1 MENPLLGRY
10 KLNVEVVSLH
20 TDKLEYKEKD
30 KLMVEKINSFYNL
43 RTLEELSEK
52 NTIIHKINPVIKLL
66 TTILFLIVTISFSK
80 YEISGILPLIVY
92 PIIIMSLGEVP
103 CRSLLKT
110 TLLAMIFIIG
120 IGIFNPLFD
129 RKAMISI
136 QGVTIT
142 AGWIS
147 FTSIL
152 VRGFLTIWA
161 AQLLIATT
169 GMINIAVALK
179 KLKVPKIFIMQLLF
193 TYRYIS
199 LFIEEVGRSTRA
211 YFFRSHEG
219 KGIKIE
225 HWGSFLGG
233 ILLRTLD
240 RAERV
245 YRAMSARGF
254 TGEYTIGKEVKIYN
268 KDIIYFLLWSVYFI
282 FVRYFNLSEI
292 LGSFI

>member
-1 MENPLLGRY
+1 MA
-10 KLNVEVVSLH
+10 
-20 TDKLEYKEKD
+20 
-30 KLMVEKINSFYNL
+30 EKINSFYNL

-92 PIIIMSLGEVP
+92 PVIIMSLGEVP
-103 CRSLLKT
+103 SRSLLKT
-110 TLLAMIFIIG
+110 TLLAMVFIIG
-120 IGIFNPLFD
+120 IGMFNPLFD
-129 RKAMISI
+129 KKAMVNI

-147 FTSIL
+147 FISIL

-169 GMINIAVALK
+169 GMVNIAVALK
-179 KLKVPKIFIMQLLF
+179 KLKVPNIFIMQLLF

-199 LFIEEVGRSTRA
+199 LFIEEIGRSTRA
-211 YFFRSHEG
+211 YLFRSHEG
-219 KGIKIE
+219 KGIRIE

-233 ILLRTLD
+233 ILLRTLN

-245 YRAMSARGF
+245 YMAMSARGF
-254 TGEYTIGKEVKIYN
+254 TGEYTIGKEVRIYN
-268 KDIIYFLLWSVYFI
+268 KDIIYFILWSGYFI